1 MRVQENKRRKEMYQA
16 HKHIARN
23 LRLLRYIKGISQEQA
38 AKLFHMSRSCYC
50 HLESGA
56 KVPDLITI
64 YRISEYF
71 DVSLDYLLSFDIT
84 DHILSL
90 LKRDETELEAQ
101 NFIEKYLK
109 LSHGARQQI
118 NTRIESLAD
127 KEHGSNLFP
136 WDYSEA
142 EVI

>member
-16 HKHIARN
+16 HKHIAKN

-50 HLESGA
+50 HLESGS

-71 DVSLDYLLSFDIT
+71 DVSLDYLLSFDMT
-84 DHILSL
+84 EHLLSL
-90 LKRDETELEAQ
+90 LKRDKTELEAQ
-101 NFIEKYLK
+101 SFIKKYLK

-118 NTRIESLAD
+118 NMRIEMLVD
-127 KEHGSNLFP
+127 QEQENNLFP
-136 WDYSEA
+136 WDYSST
-142 EVI
+142 EVL